1 MKVTR
6 INDDQ
11 FLITGVGII
20 RRTENL
26 EKILEDLLNEEY
38 REDIIQ
44 KTRELEGRLER
55 VEEFCKLFST
65 SVPEFR
71 REYE

>member
-1 MKVTR
+1 MKITR

-20 RRTENL
+20 RKTENL
-26 EKILEDLLNEEY
+26 EKILKDLLNEEY
-38 REDIIQ
+38 REDIVQ
-44 KTRELEGRLER
+44 KTEELEGRLER
-55 VEEFCKLFST
+55 VEVFCELLSAR
-65 SVPEFR
+65 VPEFR